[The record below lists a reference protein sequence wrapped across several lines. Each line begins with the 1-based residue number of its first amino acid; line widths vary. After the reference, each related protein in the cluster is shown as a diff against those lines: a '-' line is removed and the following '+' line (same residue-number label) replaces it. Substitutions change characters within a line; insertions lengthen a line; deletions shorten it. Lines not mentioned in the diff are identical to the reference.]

1 MNEWNKLSMA
11 DRAAYIKLGIDNG
24 ITDLATIRDTYNQY
38 AEGGYVREK
47 NNNPIAFDEE
57 GNLVDQVT
65 GEKGTMMLPEFTV
78 RGVSPETRAKN
89 YSSAYHPEDAL
100 EFLDI
105 MTRPITAP
113 ITPSLQ
119 VGAFRNALNG
129 GSYYKSLMGI
139 EPNLGIT
146 TENFNKEH
154 PYLSMGANLTFDML
168 SPFGLKGVNKGVN
181 AASTFVGK
189 KYVTP
194 YLSSRILNN
203 SIKANPKGQILVSD
217 SYFNSPNNWYRI
229 SNTPEIY
236 GIKEIGK
243 NVTTRDSGALID
255 VPSDNWRTSVLEQPL
270 IRDKEGF
277 LALEPQR
284 DFVEFSGWDNFNA
297 DKLNFSP
304 RLFQKSGSAHGNRTQ
319 AAKGQIWK
327 GGLSNSSMFPTVII
341 EGEAAQQVPMGLS
354 RTNFKLSPWEDI
366 PMGHRIGFKTGEMP
380 MENLGYFQDLKNG
393 KYSYQGQIIPDKRI
407 DITPKINISPE
418 EVNVQYTKKYPKY
431 LDESGES
438 IVYDDGSYVIKE
450 KSLYDDNSTLKKL
463 HYNVSRDLAMN
474 KIPGIQP
481 IEYLGYK
488 RNYNPQEVVD
498 GLTGYRM
505 TKLNKSY
512 DPVYRQKKITT
523 LDNTYF
529 YPNNNKPSPYQ
540 LLDINNIKHD
550 LDFGYVNGVKFSD
563 FGLKNWGIDSFGRYR
578 LFDPMIKEF

>member
-1 MNEWNKLSMA
+1 MWKDLSLKDKSALMQ
-11 DRAAYIKLGIDNG
+11 IMVNNG
-24 ITDLATIRDTYNQY
+24 ITDLSTIRDTYNKF

-47 NNNPIAFDEE
+47 NNNPVAFDEE
-57 GNLVDQVT
+57 GNLTDQVT

-78 RGVSPETRAKN
+78 RGISPETRARN
-89 YSSAYHPEDAL
+89 YSSAYDRYAL
-100 EFLDI
+100 PDLINQGLEGTIGKALQPVI
-105 MTRPITAP
+105 EEYPWSANILKA
-113 ITPSLQ
+113 ITPS
-119 VGAFRNALNG
+119 
-129 GSYYKSLMGI
+129 SYIGTLREGKA
-139 EPNLGIT
+139 PWD
-146 TENFNKEH
+146 
-154 PYLSMGANLTFDML
+154 LSNTGFGDSKDMQSANLLFDL
-168 SPFGLKGVNKGVN
+168 VVGPKVAKGVNKGVN
-181 AASTFVGK
+181 TASKFIGK
-189 KYVTP
+189 KYVAP
-194 YLSSRILNN
+194 YVASRTLNR
-203 SIKANPKGQILVSD
+203 SINTNPKGQILVSD

-229 SNTPEIY
+229 TNTPEIH
-236 GIKEIGK
+236 GIKEMGK

-255 VPSDNWRTSVLEQPL
+255 VPSDNWRTSVLDQPL

-277 LALEPQR
+277 LMLDPNR
-284 DFVEFSGWDNFNA
+284 PNGTFDSNKIDW
-297 DKLNFSP
+297 SP
-304 RLFQKSGSAHGNRTQ
+304 RLFQKSGSAHGNTSQ
-319 AAKGQIWK
+319 ASKGQVWQ
-327 GGLSNSSMFPTVII
+327 GGLSNSNMFPTVIL
-341 EGEAAQQVPMGLS
+341 EGQAARRVPMGINRS
-354 RTNFKLSPWEDI
+354 RFKLTPWEDI
-366 PMGHRIGFKTGEMP
+366 PMGQRIGFHTGEMP
-380 MENLGYFQDLKNG
+380 MENLSYFQKLKNG

-407 DITPKINISPE
+407 DTTTPKINISPE

>member
-1 MNEWNKLSMA
+1 MTKEQNDNTRVFRPIIIEKIPYKLKPNEFYFIDKKTGKKTLVKRKQETISEDKRSKYQRQQDWHKTKQIQKQQEQDKNYEKGIETINSLTKLTLPST
-11 DRAAYIKLGIDNG
+11 YIGPLFNNNGKSYTDNLISG
-24 ITDLATIRDTYNQY
+24 EGTGNAVGNLAVDLATPLAISKVSKIVQ
-38 AEGGYVREK
+38 
-47 NNNPIAFDEE
+47 
-57 GNLVDQVT
+57 
-65 GEKGTMMLPEFTV
+65 TV
-78 RGVSPETRAKN
+78 PKT
-89 YSSAYHPEDAL
+89 
-100 EFLDI
+100 
-105 MTRPITAP
+105 
-113 ITPSLQ
+113 
-119 VGAFRNALNG
+119 VGQ
-129 GSYYKSLMGI
+129 
-139 EPNLGIT
+139 
-146 TENFNKEH
+146 
-154 PYLSMGANLTFDML
+154 
-168 SPFGLKGVNKGVN
+168 
-181 AASTFVGK
+181 
-189 KYVTP
+189 KYVAP
-194 YLSSRILNN
+194 YISSKMLNR
-203 SIKANPKGQILVSD
+203 SINANPKGQILVSEN
-217 SYFNSPNNWYRI
+217 YFNSPNNWYRI
-229 SNTPEIY
+229 TNTPEVH
-236 GIKEIGK
+236 GIKEMGK

-255 VPSDNWRTSVLEQPL
+255 VPSDNWRTSVLDQPL

-277 LALEPQR
+277 LMLDPNR
-284 DFVEFSGWDNFNA
+284 PNGIFDSNKIDW
-297 DKLNFSP
+297 SP
-304 RLFQKSGSAHGNRTQ
+304 RLFQKSGSAHGNTSQ
-319 AAKGQIWK
+319 ASKGQVWS
-327 GGLSNSSMFPTVII
+327 GGISNSSMFPTVIL
-341 EGEAAQQVPMGLS
+341 EGQAARQVPMGIT
-354 RTNFKLSPWEDI
+354 RTNFKLTPWKDI
-366 PMGHRIGFKTGEMP
+366 PMGQRIGFHTGEMP
-380 MENLGYFQDLKNG
+380 LDNLGYFQKLGNG

-407 DITPKINISPE
+407 DITPKINISFPE

-463 HYNVSRDLAMN
+463 HYNVSRDLSMN

>member
-24 ITDLATIRDTYNQY
+24 ITDLATIRDTYNKF

-47 NNNPIAFDEE
+47 NNNPVAFDKE
-57 GNLVDQVT
+57 GNLTDQVT

-78 RGVSPETRAKN
+78 RGISPETRARN

-100 EFLDI
+100 EFFDI

-119 VGAFRNALNG
+119 VGAIRNALNG
-129 GSYYKSLMGI
+129 GNYYKSLMGI

-168 SPFGLKGVNKGVN
+168 SPFGLKGVNRGIN
-181 AASTFVGK
+181 AASTFVEK

-194 YLSSRILNN
+194 YIASKILNRAI
-203 SIKANPKGQILVSD
+203 SANPKGQILVSD

-229 SNTPEIY
+229 SNTPEVY

-277 LALEPQR
+277 LALDPQR

-327 GGLSNSSMFPTVII
+327 GGLSNSSMFPTIVI
-341 EGEAAQQVPMGLS
+341 EGEAAQQIPMGLS

-578 LFDPMIKEF
+578 LFDPMIEEF

>member
-1 MNEWNKLSMA
+1 MINKDMKLIPKAQYGAQFIAQSDNTRVAKPIIQERILYKLKPNEFYFVNKKTGKRIIGRQKQEVISSDNRTTNQRKQDQTTAKQIQKKQEA
-11 DRAAYIKLGIDNG
+11 DKNYNEGLKTIGALTTLAMPSTYIGPIFNNNGKSYLDNIISGEGTGDAAGNLAI
-24 ITDLATIRDTYNQY
+24 DLATPLAISK
-38 AEGGYVREK
+38 VSK
-47 NNNPIAFDEE
+47 IA
-57 GNLVDQVT
+57 Q
-65 GEKGTMMLPEFTV
+65 TV
-78 RGVSPETRAKN
+78 PKT
-89 YSSAYHPEDAL
+89 
-100 EFLDI
+100 
-105 MTRPITAP
+105 
-113 ITPSLQ
+113 
-119 VGAFRNALNG
+119 VGQ
-129 GSYYKSLMGI
+129 
-139 EPNLGIT
+139 
-146 TENFNKEH
+146 
-154 PYLSMGANLTFDML
+154 
-168 SPFGLKGVNKGVN
+168 
-181 AASTFVGK
+181 
-189 KYVTP
+189 KYVAP
-194 YLSSRILNN
+194 YISSKMLNR
-203 SIKANPKGQILVSD
+203 SINANPKGQILVSD

-229 SNTPEIY
+229 TNTPEVH
-236 GIKEIGK
+236 GIKEMGK

-255 VPSDNWRTSVLEQPL
+255 VPSDNWRTSVLKQPL

-277 LALEPQR
+277 LMLDPNR
-284 DFVEFSGWDNFNA
+284 PNGIFDTNKIDW
-297 DKLNFSP
+297 SP
-304 RLFQKSGSAHGNRTQ
+304 RLFQKSGSAHGNTSQ
-319 AAKGQIWK
+319 ASKGQVWSGNI
-327 GGLSNSSMFPTVII
+327 SNSSMFPTVIL
-341 EGEAAQQVPMGLS
+341 EGQAARQVPMGIT
-354 RTNFKLSPWEDI
+354 RTDFKLTPWEDI
-366 PMGHRIGFKTGEMP
+366 PMGQRIGFHTGEMP
-380 MENLGYFQDLKNG
+380 LDNLGYFQKLGNG

-463 HYNVSRDLAMN
+463 HYNVSRDLSMN

>member
-1 MNEWNKLSMA
+1 MNEWNKLSMT

-24 ITDLATIRDTYNQY
+24 ITDLATIRDTYNKF
-38 AEGGYVREK
+38 AEGGYVREQ

-57 GNLVDQVT
+57 GNLTDQVT
-65 GEKGTMMLPEFTV
+65 GEKGTMMLPEVTV
-78 RGVSPETRAKN
+78 RGVSPETRARN
-89 YSSAYHPEDAL
+89 YSSAYDRYAL
-100 EFLDI
+100 PDLINWGLEGTVGKALQPVI
-105 MTRPITAP
+105 EEYPWSANILKAM
-113 ITPSLQ
+113 TPS
-119 VGAFRNALNG
+119 
-129 GSYYKSLMGI
+129 SYIGTIREGKA
-139 EPNLGIT
+139 PWD
-146 TENFNKEH
+146 
-154 PYLSMGANLTFDML
+154 LSNTGFGDSKDMQSANLLFDL
-168 SPFGLKGVNKGVN
+168 VVGPKVAKGVNKGVN
-181 AASTFVGK
+181 VTSRFVGK
-189 KYVTP
+189 KYVAP
-194 YLSSRILNN
+194 YVASRTLNR
-203 SIKANPKGQILVSD
+203 SINTNPKGQILVSG

-229 SNTPEIY
+229 TNTPEIH
-236 GIKEIGK
+236 GIKEMGK

-255 VPSDNWRTSVLEQPL
+255 VPSDNWRTSVLKQPL

-277 LALEPQR
+277 LMLDPNR
-284 DFVEFSGWDNFNA
+284 PNGIFDPNKIDW
-297 DKLNFSP
+297 SP
-304 RLFQKSGSAHGNRTQ
+304 RLFQKSGSAHGNTSQ
-319 AAKGQIWK
+319 ASKGQVWSGNI
-327 GGLSNSSMFPTVII
+327 SNSSMFPTVIL
-341 EGEAAQQVPMGLS
+341 EGQAARQVPMGIT
-354 RTNFKLSPWEDI
+354 RTNFKLTPWKDI
-366 PMGHRIGFKTGEMP
+366 PMGQRIGFHTGEMP
-380 MENLGYFQDLKNG
+380 LDNLGYFQKLGNG

-578 LFDPMIKEF
+578 LFDPMIEEF

>member
-1 MNEWNKLSMA
+1 MKIIPKGQYGLITQSDNTRVAKPIIQERIPYKLKPNEFYFIDKKTGKKTLIKQKQETVSA
-11 DRAAYIKLGIDNG
+11 DNRTTNQRKQDQARTKQIQKKYEADKNYNEGLKTIGALTTLAMPSTYIGPVFNNNGKSYLDNIISG
-24 ITDLATIRDTYNQY
+24 EGTGDVVGNLAIDLATPLAISKVSKITQ
-38 AEGGYVREK
+38 
-47 NNNPIAFDEE
+47 
-57 GNLVDQVT
+57 
-65 GEKGTMMLPEFTV
+65 TV
-78 RGVSPETRAKN
+78 PKT
-89 YSSAYHPEDAL
+89 
-100 EFLDI
+100 
-105 MTRPITAP
+105 
-113 ITPSLQ
+113 
-119 VGAFRNALNG
+119 VGQ
-129 GSYYKSLMGI
+129 
-139 EPNLGIT
+139 
-146 TENFNKEH
+146 
-154 PYLSMGANLTFDML
+154 
-168 SPFGLKGVNKGVN
+168 
-181 AASTFVGK
+181 

-194 YLSSRILNN
+194 YISSKMLNR
-203 SIKANPKGQILVSD
+203 SINANPKGQILVSEN
-217 SYFNSPNNWYRI
+217 YFNSPNNWYRI
-229 SNTPEIY
+229 TNTPEVY
-236 GIKEIGK
+236 GIKETGK

-255 VPSDNWRTSVLEQPL
+255 VPSDNWRTSVLDQPL
-270 IRDKEGF
+270 IRDNEGF
-277 LALEPQR
+277 LMLDPNR
-284 DFVEFSGWDNFNA
+284 PNGIFDSNKIDW
-297 DKLNFSP
+297 SP
-304 RLFQKSGSAHGNRTQ
+304 RLFQKSGSAHGNTSQ
-319 AAKGQIWK
+319 ASKGQVWS
-327 GGLSNSSMFPTVII
+327 GGISNSSMFPTVIL
-341 EGEAAQQVPMGLS
+341 EGQAARQVPMGIT
-354 RTNFKLSPWEDI
+354 RTNFKLTPWKDI
-366 PMGHRIGFKTGEMP
+366 PMGQRIGFHTGEMP
-380 MENLGYFQDLKNG
+380 LDNLGYFQKLGNG

-407 DITPKINISPE
+407 DVTPKINISFPE

-463 HYNVSRDLAMN
+463 HYNVSRDLSMN